1 MNESKTTMPE
11 KSFAENR
18 GTQLAM
24 LLLNLIPPLHAA
36 GTISCLFLPLGWP
49 FKIISALAFLY
60 ILPIIPARL
69 LRESLRKSPPKI
81 PIGATE
87 FLKWWACFQCQVL
100 FLRFPASEEII
111 RLIPGCYS
119 LWLRLWGSRIGKF
132 TYWAPRTS
140 ILDRGFLDIGDN
152 VVFGAGVKLNPHV
165 MEKGKLLLAP
175 VKIGDRSLIGGYSL
189 LTAGTVISP
198 NETVRAFLISPPFSK
213 WKDNKRI
220 REKP

>member
-1 MNESKTTMPE
+1 MNVSKTTMPE

-18 GTQLAM
+18 RTQLAM
-24 LLLNLIPPLHAA
+24 LLLNLLPPLHAA
-36 GTISCLFLPLGWP
+36 GTVACLFLPLAWAW
-49 FKIISALAFLY
+49 KIPAAFVFLY
-60 ILPIIPARL
+60 LLPLIPARL
-69 LRESLRKSPPKI
+69 LRESLRKSPKKI
-81 PIGATE
+81 PVGSAD
-87 FLKWWACFQCQVL
+87 FLRWWACFQFQVL
-100 FLRFPASEEII
+100 FLRFPATEEII

-119 LWLRLWGSRIGKF
+119 LWLRLWGSRIGKL

-165 MEKGKLLLAP
+165 IENGILLLAT
-175 VKIGDRSLIGGYSL
+175 VTIGDRAAIGGYSL

-198 NETVRAFLISPPFSK
+198 DETARAFLISPPFSK
-213 WKDNKRI
+213 WKDHKRI